1 MYTSIMLNCPLLHN
15 LTSAA
20 QHNVRLSLTYLDVE
34 KGEGFG
40 PAVTAKTEALIKS
53 AMQPVKQYT

>member
-1 MYTSIMLNCPLLHN
+1 MLTCLLLLH
-15 LTSAA
+15 LSSAV